1 MDNKL
6 RSKGRELVLILSSTS
21 FLSQLIRTV
30 YARYPARASFG
41 ASTRDGARAM

>member
-1 MDNKL
+1 MDNKFA
-6 RSKGRELVLILSSTS
+6 KTRELVLSSTN
-21 FLSQLIRTV
+21 FFIHLIRTV